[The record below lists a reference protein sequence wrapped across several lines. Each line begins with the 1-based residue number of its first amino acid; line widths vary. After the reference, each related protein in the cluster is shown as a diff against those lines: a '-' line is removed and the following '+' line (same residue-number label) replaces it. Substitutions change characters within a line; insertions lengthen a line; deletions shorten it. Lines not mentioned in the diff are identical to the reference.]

1 MNLEV
6 AKEILQAVEAQPNGV
21 LRIRGRKMRHEAEL
35 MREAGW
41 LELAAASGARSWLT
55 ARATAAGHQISQ
67 LLRKEAVAQRL
78 RDAFTPFAPET

>member
-41 LELAAASGARSWLT
+41 LELAAGSGARSWLT

-78 RDAFTPFAPET
+78 RDAFTPLAPET